1 MIKNAHYNIK
11 KMKRRDFVLKT
22 SIITTSM
29 VTPFALNACTT
40 NYSIKKNIFG
50 IQLYSLRDEM
60 TKDPK
65 GTLEKLASYG
75 YKYIEGYEG
84 KFGLFWG
91 MTNIEFKK
99 YLDDLGMKM
108 ISSHCG
114 NTDNLESFNKKS
126 AEAGEIGM
134 EYLICPSLGGGKK
147 IDAFKRH
154 AARFNKCGQ
163 IAKNNGTKFAYH
175 NHAYSFEKIEGEYLQ
190 DVLMNNTDKNLV
202 DFEMDIYWV
211 VAAGEDPI
219 EWFNK
224 HPERFKYCHVKDY
237 LSLSENKFESCTLGK
252 GSIDFP
258 SILAH
263 GKTKGLSRHII
274 EQEAYR
280 NTSQFESAKDNFN
293 YMQSLK
299 V

>member
-29 VTPFALNACTT
+29 AAPFALNACTT

-114 NTDNLESFNKKS
+114 NTDNLESFQEKS
-126 AEAGEIGM
+126 AQAGEIGM
-134 EYLICPSLGGGKK
+134 EYLICPYAKGDRTIDQFKK
-147 IDAFKRH
+147 NAEK
-154 AARFNKCGQ
+154 FNKCGE
-163 IAKNNGTKFAYH
+163 IAQNNGTKFAYH
-175 NHAYSFEKIEGEYLQ
+175 NHDYSFKKINGEYLQ
-190 DVLMNNTDKNLV
+190 DILMNNTDKNLV

-252 GSIDFP
+252 GSIDFS

-280 NTSQFESAKDNFN
+280 DTSQFESAKDNFN